1 MSIDLALPPEG
12 AAVEERGAVLRVG
25 IGSGGPL
32 ELRVDDGFVFARFLG
47 QEPHT
52 WTDVSV
58 TSVIGLFAAS
68 TPIST
73 FLRRQGALP
82 MRQLLLASLTE
93 DIDPVNKSASSDPS

>member
-12 AAVEERGAVLRVG
+12 AAYDDRGDVLRVG
-25 IGSGGPL
+25 IGHGGPL
-32 ELRVDDGFVFARFLG
+32 ELRVDDGLVFARFFG
-47 QEPHT
+47 QEPRV

-58 TSVIGLFAAS
+58 ASVLALFAAN

-93 DIDPVNKSASSDPS
+93 DIDPVNRSA